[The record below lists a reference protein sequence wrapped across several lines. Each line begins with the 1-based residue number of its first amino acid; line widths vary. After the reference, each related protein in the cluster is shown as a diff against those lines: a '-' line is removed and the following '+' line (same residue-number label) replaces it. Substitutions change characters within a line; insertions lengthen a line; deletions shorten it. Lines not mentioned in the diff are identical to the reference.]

1 MSRKD
6 IECEIVEEASEIA
19 FRVSKSF
26 ASYLARLDDWLSYRL
41 SKTDKQGNLKGQE

>member
-26 ASYLARLDDWLSYRL
+26 KSYLARLDDWLAWRL
-41 SKTDKQGNLKGQE
+41 GRTDNEGNLKGQE